1 MHAQLSSA
9 QLTRLRMVLGRLG
22 RVLRQQSV
30 DGLSYP
36 QISLLFSV
44 ERSAPVTAGALAAG
58 EGVTPPAVT
67 RSLNELERL
76 GLVWRGTRESDRR
89 VALIHMTDAGHRE
102 CSRLRRGRDAWLAE
116 HLAHLEPADIHVLI
130 SALPVLERLCDPA
143 LPRTTPETT
152 PRTTRGSTR

>member
-1 MHAQLSSA
+1 MA

-36 QISLLFSV
+36 QISLLFAV
-44 ERSAPVTAGALAAG
+44 ERLAPVTAGALATA

-67 RSLNELERL
+67 RSLNELDRS
-76 GLVWRGTRESDRR
+76 GLVVRAQDTTDRR
-89 VALIHMTDAGHRE
+89 VSLIHMTDAGRRE
-102 CSRLRRGRDAWLAE
+102 CSRIRSSRDAWLAE
-116 HLAHLEPADIHVLI
+116 HVNRLSPEEIAVLV

-143 LPRTTPETT
+143 LPRF
-152 PRTTRGSTR
+152 

>member
-1 MHAQLSSA
+1 MA

-36 QISLLFSV
+36 QISLLFAV
-44 ERSAPVTAGALAAG
+44 ERLAPVTAGTLATA

-67 RSLNELERL
+67 RSLNELDRS
-76 GLVWRGTRESDRR
+76 GLVVRAQDTTDRR
-89 VALIHMTDAGHRE
+89 VSLIHMTDAGRHE
-102 CSRLRRGRDAWLAE
+102 CSRIRSSRDAWLAE
-116 HLAHLEPADIHVLI
+116 HVNRLSPEEIAVLV

-143 LPRTTPETT
+143 LPR
-152 PRTTRGSTR
+152 S

>member
-1 MHAQLSSA
+1 MA

-36 QISLLFSV
+36 QISLLFAV
-44 ERSAPVTAGALAAG
+44 ERLAPVTAGALATA

-67 RSLNELERL
+67 RSLNELDRS
-76 GLVWRGTRESDRR
+76 GLVVRAQDTTDRR
-89 VALIHMTDAGHRE
+89 VSLIHMTDAGHRE
-102 CSRLRRGRDAWLAE
+102 CSRIRSSRDAWLAE
-116 HLAHLEPADIHVLI
+116 HVNRLSPEEIAVLV

-143 LPRTTPETT
+143 LPR
-152 PRTTRGSTR
+152 S